1 MICVLGH
8 VPECLT
14 EPSYGPVESG
24 VKLAART
31 CKKLRKF
38 DGLLGEVVE
47 MSLFEAERKS
57 QVKALQQLTVN
68 GAAELTLLTRAGS
81 FAEILDIKGFAALFV
96 LGYTGATAVSR
107 RESASVGCGTL
118 QRMVN
123 RSSKSGSSRPSP
135 ESRRQAVL
143 AAIIHE
149 HLLTGDAIGSHAVS
163 EKFAHAAGWSSAT
176 IRNVM
181 AELDEFGLLEQPHT
195 SAGRIPTDRG
205 YRYYV
210 DNIIS
215 GTRLSKSDLKAI
227 EDIGTVEKMTARPD
241 RLMERAS
248 HVLSELSENVGI
260 VVWPSLAENGLQHI
274 SFLNL
279 PDSRILVAIVSTPNI
294 VQDKVITLDEKFT
307 QDELDGIA
315 RYLNTEFRGK
325 NLRAIRGEIVRRM
338 KEERDMYDGLL
349 RNAVLLCE
357 RSMEGEE
364 SSGGEVYIDGAFN
377 ILTKPE
383 FANREKLRELLQ
395 TLEEKSR
402 LVKILTE
409 CLASDPIRRNVK
421 VIIGNENVMPS
432 MKSCAVI
439 TASYQLDGDVSGTL
453 GVVGPTRIEY
463 GRTMAVV
470 NYLARFIE
478 RALSNEAAR

>member
-1 MICVLGH
+1 M
-8 VPECLT
+8 
-14 EPSYGPVESG
+14 
-24 VKLAART
+24 
-31 CKKLRKF
+31 
-38 DGLLGEVVE
+38 
-47 MSLFEAERKS
+47 
-57 QVKALQQLTVN
+57 
-68 GAAELTLLTRAGS
+68 
-81 FAEILDIKGFAALFV
+81 
-96 LGYTGATAVSR
+96 VSKTFK
-107 RESASVGCGTL
+107 V
-118 QRMVN
+118 
-123 RSSKSGSSRPSP
+123 GSSRPSP
-135 ESRRQAVL
+135 EARRQDVL

-149 HLLTGDAIGSHAVS
+149 HLRTGDAIGSHTVA

-195 SAGRIPTDRG
+195 SAGRVPTDRG

-215 GTRLSKSDLKAI
+215 GTRLSKSDLKTI
-227 EDIGTVEKMTARPD
+227 ENIGSVEELTARPD

-260 VVWPSLAENGLQHI
+260 VVWPSFAGNGLQHI
-274 SFLNL
+274 SFVNL
-279 PDSRILVAIVSTPNI
+279 PDNRILVAIVSTLNV
-294 VQDKVITLDEKFT
+294 VQDKVIRLDETFA
-307 QDELDGIA
+307 QDELDRIG

-325 NLRAIRGEIVRRM
+325 NLRTIRTEIIRRM
-338 KEERDMYDGLL
+338 KEERALYDRLL
-349 RNAVLLCE
+349 QTAVLLCE
-357 RSMEGEE
+357 RSLEGEE
-364 SSGGEVYIDGAFN
+364 SNSGDVYIDGAFN

-383 FANREKLRELLQ
+383 FANRDKLRELLQ

-409 CLASDPIRRNVK
+409 CLAGDPIGRSVK
-421 VIIGNENVMPS
+421 VIIGDENVVPS

-439 TASYQLDGDVSGTL
+439 TASYRLDGEVSGTL

-478 RALSNEAAR
+478 RALSNEAALQ

>member
-1 MICVLGH
+1 MVKRVSNPGTTRPT
-8 VPECLT
+8 PE
-14 EPSYGPVESG
+14 
-24 VKLAART
+24 A
-31 CKKLRKF
+31 
-38 DGLLGEVVE
+38 
-47 MSLFEAERKS
+47 
-57 QVKALQQLTVN
+57 
-68 GAAELTLLTRAGS
+68 
-81 FAEILDIKGFAALFV
+81 
-96 LGYTGATAVSR
+96 
-107 RESASVGCGTL
+107 
-118 QRMVN
+118 
-123 RSSKSGSSRPSP
+123 
-135 ESRRQAVL
+135 RRQAVL
-143 AAIIHE
+143 SAIIHE
-149 HLLTGDAIGSHAVS
+149 HLLTGEPIGSHAVA

-195 SAGRIPTDRG
+195 SAGRVPTDRG

-210 DNIIS
+210 DNLIS

-227 EDIGTVEKMTARPD
+227 EDIGTFHPVTVRPD

-260 VVWPSLAENGLQHI
+260 VVWPSLAENALQHI

-279 PDSRILVAIVSTPNI
+279 PDHRILVAIVSTPNI
-294 VQDKVITLDEKFT
+294 VQDKVIRLDENFT
-307 QDELDGIA
+307 QEELDQIA

-325 NLRAIRGEIVRRM
+325 SLRSIRAEIVRRM
-338 KEERDMYDGLL
+338 KEGKALYDTLL
-349 RNAVLLCE
+349 RHAVLLCE
-357 RSMEGEE
+357 RSLEGEE
-364 SSGGEVYIDGAFN
+364 TNAGEVYIDGAFN

-409 CLASDPIRRNVK
+409 CLAGDPFSRNVK
-421 VIIGNENVMPS
+421 VIIGNENIVPS

-439 TASYQLDGDVSGTL
+439 TASYRLDRDVSGTL

-478 RALSNEAAR
+478 RALSNEASL

>member
-1 MICVLGH
+1 M
-8 VPECLT
+8 
-14 EPSYGPVESG
+14 
-24 VKLAART
+24 A
-31 CKKLRKF
+31 
-38 DGLLGEVVE
+38 
-47 MSLFEAERKS
+47 
-57 QVKALQQLTVN
+57 
-68 GAAELTLLTRAGS
+68 
-81 FAEILDIKGFAALFV
+81 
-96 LGYTGATAVSR
+96 SR
-107 RESASVGCGTL
+107 VF
-118 QRMVN
+118 
-123 RSSKSGSSRPSP
+123 KSGSSRPTP
-135 ESRRQAVL
+135 EARRQAVL
-143 AAIIHE
+143 ATIIHE
-149 HLLTGDAIGSHAVS
+149 HLRTGDAIGSHAVA

-210 DNIIS
+210 DNMIG
-215 GTRLSKSDLKAI
+215 GTRLSKSDLNAI
-227 EDIGTVEKMTARPD
+227 EGIGPPGEMTARPD

-260 VVWPSLAENGLQHI
+260 IVWPSLAENGLQHI

-279 PDSRILVAIVSTPNI
+279 PDNRILVAIVSTPNL
-294 VQDKVITLDEKFT
+294 VQDKVIRLDETFS
-307 QDELDGIA
+307 QDELDRIG
-315 RYLNTEFRGK
+315 RYLNAEFRGK
-325 NLRAIRGEIVRRM
+325 NLRTIRAEIVRRM
-338 KEERDMYDGLL
+338 KEERALYDRLL
-349 RNAVLLCE
+349 RNAILLCE
-357 RSMEGEE
+357 RSLEGEE
-364 SSGGEVYIDGAFN
+364 SDGEVYIDGAFN

-402 LVKILTE
+402 LVRILTE
-409 CLASDPIRRNVK
+409 CLASDPIQRSVRVM
-421 VIIGNENVMPS
+421 IGDENVVPS

-439 TASYQLDGDVSGTL
+439 TASYRLDGEVTGTL

-478 RALSNEAAR
+478 RALSNEAALQ

>member
-1 MICVLGH
+1 
-8 VPECLT
+8 
-14 EPSYGPVESG
+14 
-24 VKLAART
+24 
-31 CKKLRKF
+31 
-38 DGLLGEVVE
+38 
-47 MSLFEAERKS
+47 
-57 QVKALQQLTVN
+57 
-68 GAAELTLLTRAGS
+68 
-81 FAEILDIKGFAALFV
+81 
-96 LGYTGATAVSR
+96 
-107 RESASVGCGTL
+107 
-118 QRMVN
+118 MVN

-135 ESRRQAVL
+135 EARRQAVL

-149 HLLTGDAIGSHAVS
+149 HLLTGDAIGSHAVA

-294 VQDKVITLDEKFT
+294 VQDKVIRLDEKFT

-325 NLRAIRGEIVRRM
+325 NLRAIRLEIVRRM
-338 KEERDMYDGLL
+338 NEERDLYDGLL

-364 SSGGEVYIDGAFN
+364 SSSGEVYIDGAFN

-409 CLASDPIRRNVK
+409 CLASDPISRNVK

>member
-1 MICVLGH
+1 
-8 VPECLT
+8 
-14 EPSYGPVESG
+14 
-24 VKLAART
+24 
-31 CKKLRKF
+31 
-38 DGLLGEVVE
+38 
-47 MSLFEAERKS
+47 
-57 QVKALQQLTVN
+57 
-68 GAAELTLLTRAGS
+68 
-81 FAEILDIKGFAALFV
+81 
-96 LGYTGATAVSR
+96 
-107 RESASVGCGTL
+107 
-118 QRMVN
+118 
-123 RSSKSGSSRPSP
+123 
-135 ESRRQAVL
+135 VL

-149 HLLTGDAIGSHAVS
+149 HLRTGDAIGSHAVA

-210 DNIIS
+210 DYIIR

-227 EDIGTVEKMTARPD
+227 EDLGALEEMTARPG

-279 PDSRILVAIVSTPNI
+279 PDNRILVAIVSRPNV
-294 VQDKVITLDEKFT
+294 VQDKVIRLEETFA
-307 QDELDGIA
+307 QDELDRIA

-325 NLRAIRGEIVRRM
+325 NLRSIRAEIVRRM
-338 KEERDMYDGLL
+338 KEERALYDQLL

-357 RSMEGEE
+357 RSLEGEE
-364 SSGGEVYIDGAFN
+364 DNSSEVYIDGAFK
-377 ILTKPE
+377 ILTNPE
-383 FANREKLRELLQ
+383 VANREKLRELLQ

-402 LVKILTE
+402 LVNILTE
-409 CLASDPIRRNVK
+409 CLAGDPIRRNVR
-421 VIIGNENVMPS
+421 VIIGDENVVPS
-432 MKSCAVI
+432 MKSCSVI

-478 RALSNEAAR
+478 RALSNEAALQ